1 MPLPSF
7 GGRTA
12 FVLFALLVL
21 TSISVLNASAKE
33 QGPPIRRV
41 VGEYEVLISYSR
53 EPLLEV
59 SNALLIEVREVSGGV
74 PVSGLER
81 SLSVTATAQR
91 EDVTRPLP
99 VFLRPR
105 AGEPGSYEGVFV
117 PPVIGR
123 YEFRVLGDIRDT
135 AIDET
140 FTSGPGGLPD
150 IKVADNDFTS
160 RGAVIAIISL
170 VVFLLGLAVIAA
182 YQVSERRQ
190 RTQAKA

>member
-1 MPLPSF
+1 MPSL

-12 FVLFALLVL
+12 FVLLALLVL
-21 TSISVLNASAKE
+21 ASISLPGASAKE

-41 VGEYEVLISYSR
+41 VGEYEVLVSYSR

-59 SNALLIEVREVSGGV
+59 SNALLIEVREVSRGV
-74 PVSGLER
+74 PVAGLER
-81 SLSVTATAQR
+81 SLSVAATAQR
-91 EDVTRPLP
+91 EEVTRPLP
-99 VFLRPR
+99 VFLRSR

-123 YEFRVLGDIRDT
+123 YEFRMLGDIRGT
-135 AIDET
+135 PIDET

-160 RGAVIAIISL
+160 GGALIAL
-170 VVFLLGLAVIAA
+170 VLLVAFLVGLAVIAA
-182 YQVSERRQ
+182 HQVSERRQ
-190 RTQAKA
+190 RTQAKV